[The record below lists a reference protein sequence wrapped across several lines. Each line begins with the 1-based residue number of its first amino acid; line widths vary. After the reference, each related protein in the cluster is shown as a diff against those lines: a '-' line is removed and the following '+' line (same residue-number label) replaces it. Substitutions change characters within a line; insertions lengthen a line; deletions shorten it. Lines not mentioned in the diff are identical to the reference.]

1 MEVPKGR
8 VVTVST
14 GHAAPHLSLLL
25 AGVGTG
31 DQVITPSFNN
41 VSDLQAI
48 LATGGEPVFCDI
60 DPETASIDVAA
71 AESAGAK
78 LRVKSSEAGWVQ
90 FVDPAAKKSGWISL
104 ATLPKQNDIEENI
117 IMDAPGFAFRFVIRG
132 FLR

>member
-60 DPETASIDVAA
+60 DPETACIDVAA

-90 FVDPAAKKSGWISL
+90 FCRSRCEEERLDFLSKSR
-104 ATLPKQNDIEENI
+104 AC
-117 IMDAPGFAFRFVIRG
+117 
-132 FLR
+132 